1 MARRPEHSSRTE
13 RAGVGCGRSSEA
25 KSEISVK
32 TETPNDDQRSSN
44 RTWQTRRHGSQS
56 ASPSVI
62 FLDIGTGI
70 VFTID
75 PRRLE
80 QVNLGRE
87 LPFGSGTGGSLRAGI
102 GPAGLFGGGIAALF
116 GAGAPF
122 GGRTPLDVGG
132 SAAGW
137 LSSAE
142 ERAIWERLGR
152 LVPGSGPFGQLGA
165 MGHGPSGALGAV
177 LGLGTGLLGF
187 GDTDGFGRA
196 GFSDAGRK
204 GIAGRCRHGRK
215 YRSKTVGRP
224 NRLVD
229 PVTGRVSAT
238 C

>member
-1 MARRPEHSSRTE
+1 
-13 RAGVGCGRSSEA
+13 
-25 KSEISVK
+25 
-32 TETPNDDQRSSN
+32 
-44 RTWQTRRHGSQS
+44 
-56 ASPSVI
+56 
-62 FLDIGTGI
+62 
-70 VFTID
+70 
-75 PRRLE
+75 
-80 QVNLGRE
+80 
-87 LPFGSGTGGSLRAGI
+87 
-102 GPAGLFGGGIAALF
+102 
-116 GAGAPF
+116 
-122 GGRTPLDVGG
+122 
-132 SAAGW
+132 
-137 LSSAE
+137 
-142 ERAIWERLGR
+142 
-152 LVPGSGPFGQLGA
+152 LGA